1 MGRRLIYGKYTE
13 NLIEIT
19 LVYAEMANENE
30 ELKDVDSIAWGQK
43 FVEWA
48 NEFEEI
54 YSDRIF
60 DCGKDNDYYEIISE
74 FAKERIIGFAQDQEV
89 LRDEK

>member
-13 NLIEIT
+13 NLVEIT
-19 LVYAEMANENE
+19 LVYAGMANENE
-30 ELKDVDSIAWGQK
+30 ELKDVDSITWGQK

-54 YSDRIF
+54 YSDRTF
-60 DCGKDNDYYEIISE
+60 DGGEDNDYYEIISE